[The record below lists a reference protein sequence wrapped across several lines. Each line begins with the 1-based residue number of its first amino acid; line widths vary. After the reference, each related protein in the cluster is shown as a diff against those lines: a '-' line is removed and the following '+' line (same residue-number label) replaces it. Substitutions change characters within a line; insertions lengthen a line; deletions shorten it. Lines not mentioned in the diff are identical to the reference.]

1 MLEELS
7 IQATQALVVLFLII
21 LAFILIAAVITTQSA
36 KSQKP
41 N

>member
-7 IQATQALVVLFLII
+7 IQATQALVVLFLVVM
-21 LAFILIAAVITTQSA
+21 AFILIAAVITMKSA
-36 KSQKP
+36 KNQKP

>member
-7 IQATQALVVLFLII
+7 IQATQALVVLFLIVM
-21 LAFILIAAVITTQSA
+21 AFILIAAVITIESA
-36 KSQKP
+36 RNQKP

>member
-21 LAFILIAAVITTQSA
+21 MAFILIAAVITTKSA
-36 KSQKP
+36 KNQKP